1 MSTDTQ
7 TLAAKDRIAQV
18 LYSNTH
24 TSLTFCERIAD
35 LVLAD
40 LKKHNLGIFSV
51 GAVFSAGSG
60 GTQRGGDQ
68 A

>member
-1 MSTDTQ
+1 MSTDTL
-7 TLAAKDRIAQV
+7 TLTAKDRIAQV

-35 LVLAD
+35 LIIAD
-40 LKKHNLGIFSV
+40 LEKHNL
-51 GAVFSAGSG
+51 AMFSAGSG